1 MYNLIELISILKK
14 NELEDNASNQF
25 EISIFNPNLEE
36 IKILDYFNIKYVLN
50 KESNNLFISVLE
62 QKNIKIYYSL
72 QDAINYNSS
81 ISFHQF
87 DLEKDVILI
96 LKESY
101 IYDNKDVNCS
111 NLELFNNIYY
121 LPKLINV
128 LSEKLSFHY
137 DSLKNTFIFYSSKLG
152 TAIKVVAK
160 LKVEE
165 YSNNYNILNLI
176 KVFNSNNT
184 NFFKRVNC
192 KLISEIE
199 ERDDFNENAVIDFNI
214 FLNYLKLIANEN
226 VLIYD
231 YLVENVSEQFENHQ
245 IELFSFYGNKDKFI
259 FVVLNEISNYL
270 SEKTRIKLTDAFNKV
285 LSEKLYWN

>member
-25 EISIFNPNLEE
+25 ELSIFNPTLEE

-72 QDAINYNSS
+72 QNAINYNSS

-137 DSLKNTFIFYSSKLG
+137 DSLKNTFIFYSSQLG

-231 YLVENVSEQFENHQ
+231 YLVENVSEQFENNQ
-245 IELFSFYGNKDKFI
+245 IELFSFYSNKDKFI

>member
-25 EISIFNPNLEE
+25 ELSIVNPNLEE
-36 IKILDYFNIKYVLN
+36 LKILDYFNIKYVLN

-72 QDAINYNSS
+72 QNAINYNSS

-165 YSNNYNILNLI
+165 YSNNYKILNLI

>member
-72 QDAINYNSS
+72 QNAINYNSS

-137 DSLKNTFIFYSSKLG
+137 DSLKNTFIFYSSQLG

-165 YSNNYNILNLI
+165 YSNNYKILNLI

>member
-72 QDAINYNSS
+72 QNAINYNSS

-137 DSLKNTFIFYSSKLG
+137 DSLKNTFIFYSSQLG

>member
-25 EISIFNPNLEE
+25 ELSIFNPNLEE

-72 QDAINYNSS
+72 QNAINYNSS

-137 DSLKNTFIFYSSKLG
+137 DSLKNTFIFYSSQLG

-176 KVFNSNNT
+176 KVFNSNNIS
-184 NFFKRVNC
+184 FFKRVNC

-245 IELFSFYGNKDKFI
+245 IELFSFYGNKEKFI

>member
-72 QDAINYNSS
+72 QNAINYNSS

-137 DSLKNTFIFYSSKLG
+137 DSLKNTFIFYSSQLG

-176 KVFNSNNT
+176 KVFNSNNI

>member
-72 QDAINYNSS
+72 QNAINYNSS

>member
-25 EISIFNPNLEE
+25 ELSIVNPNLEE
-36 IKILDYFNIKYVLN
+36 LKILDYFNIKYVLN

-72 QDAINYNSS
+72 QNAINYNSS